1 MSRKSIQYFLILG
14 VFSLIGIIS
23 VQIYWV
29 KKAFDLEEKQFRQ
42 TVMIALRNVANQIAT
57 SHKLAVIENP
67 VSQLSSNYYVV
78 NIRIPLD
85 EKLLAYL
92 LQEEFSKNDIRTD
105 FEFGIYDCD
114 TDAIVYGAYIAA
126 SAERKSKVSSS
137 NLPKTDKFLNYFGVR
152 FPTKNTYLVG
162 SLDFWIYSSLITFV
176 VILFFVYAMF
186 VVLKQR
192 RLSEIQRDFI
202 NNMTHEFQT
211 PISTIHIATDVLRLP
226 KILEQPE
233 RLFKY
238 VDIIRQENQRLKLQV
253 ETLLTTART
262 GKGELQL
269 HISQYDI
276 HAVIQEVFTTLL
288 TENTTDIRFEL
299 HAVHT
304 NIYMDKAHFMNMIR
318 NLIDNSVKY
327 ANGNCQITIETKQLG
342 RSLQFSVRDNG
353 IGIEAEYLPHI
364 FERFYRVPT
373 GNVHNVKGF
382 GLGLNYVK
390 SVAKAHNWQ
399 IMVQSEVGKG
409 TVFTFEISQS

>member
-1 MSRKSIQYFLILG
+1 MSRKSIQYFLLLG
-14 VFSLIGIIS
+14 VISLVGIIS
-23 VQIYWV
+23 IQIFWV
-29 KKAFDLEEKQFRQ
+29 KKAFDLKEQQFRQ

-57 SHKLAVIENP
+57 SHSLAVIENP

-92 LQEEFSKNDIRTD
+92 LQEEFLKNEIETD

-114 TDAIVYGAYIAA
+114 TDAIVYGAYIA
-126 SAERKSKVSSS
+126 KNTGKKNIVPSK
-137 NLPKTDKFLNYFGVR
+137 LPKTDQFLNYFGVR
-152 FPTKNTYLVG
+152 FPEKNSFLIG

-176 VILFFVYAMF
+176 VIIFFTYAMF

-226 KILEQPE
+226 KILEQPQ

-262 GKGELQL
+262 GKGAFLL
-269 HISQYDI
+269 NTSTYDL
-276 HAVIQEVFTTLL
+276 HAVIQEVFDSLL
-288 TENTTDIRFEL
+288 TESTTEIRFDFQ
-299 HAVHT
+299 ATQT
-304 NIYMDKAHFMNMIR
+304 NVNLDKGHFMNMIR
-318 NLIDNSVKY
+318 NLVDNSLKY
-327 ANGNCQITIETKQLG
+327 ADGPCLITIQTKQVEG
-342 RSLQFSVRDNG
+342 RLQFTIQDNG
-353 IGIEAEYLPHI
+353 IGISSEHLPFI
-364 FERFYRVPT
+364 FDRFYRVPT

-390 SVAKAHNWQ
+390 SVAKAHHWSV
-399 IMVQSEVGKG
+399 MVKSEVGKG
-409 TVFTFEISQS
+409 TAFTFEIPQN